1 MNHFRGFI
9 VLPLPLGFPGGS
21 VVKNPTAMQE
31 IRVRSL
37 VGKIPWK
44 RTWQPTLVFLPGEYH
59 RQRILVGYSPY
70 IGSQRV
76 GHD

>member
-1 MNHFRGFI
+1 MDHFRGFI
-9 VLPLPLGFPGGS
+9 VLPAPLGFAGGS
-21 VVKNPTAMQE
+21 VVKNAPAMQE
-31 IRVRSL
+31 VRVRSL
-37 VGKIPWK
+37 VGKIPQK

-59 RQRILVGYSPY
+59 GQRSLVDYSPY